1 MASKSDRRSG
11 CPISISLEIFG
22 DRWSL
27 LVVRDLMFKGLR
39 TFREFAEAGEGV
51 ATNIL
56 ADRLARLEAAGI
68 IVSAAD
74 PHDRRRIV
82 YRLTRKG
89 MELAPVLVEMV
100 LWAARHE
107 ETEAPAATLRSMR
120 NRAAFIHGLWRGW
133 NEAEAPRQRR
143 TGAAHSRSSK

>member
-1 MASKSDRRSG
+1 MPPSQPDRRSG

-27 LVVRDLMFKGLR
+27 LIVRDLMLKGLQS
-39 TFREFAEAGEGV
+39 FREFAAAGEGI

-56 ADRLARLEAAGI
+56 TDRLERLESAGI
-68 IVSAAD
+68 IRRAAD
-74 PHDRRRIV
+74 PTDRRRVI

-89 MELAPVLVEMV
+89 MELAPVLVEMI

-107 ETEAPAATLRSMR
+107 ETDAPPETLRAMK
-120 NRAAFIHGLWRGW
+120 NRPEFIDGLWKDWKRG
-133 NEAEAPRQRR
+133 ERMGHGIVGP
-143 TGAAHSRSSK
+143 